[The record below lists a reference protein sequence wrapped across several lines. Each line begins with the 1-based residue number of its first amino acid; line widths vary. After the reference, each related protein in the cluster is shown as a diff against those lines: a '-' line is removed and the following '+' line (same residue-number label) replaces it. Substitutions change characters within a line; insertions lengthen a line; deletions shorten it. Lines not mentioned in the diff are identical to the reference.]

1 MGIAALIALG
11 VALVCG
17 YFTYSYNRKMHAM
30 VTTETF
36 TVRQLGELRD
46 AASQAA
52 GPGAFRHT
60 CEVKGV
66 ARRGPEGL
74 LTSDIGEKRCVWHR
88 HVVTRKYWKT
98 ERDSEGRSRR
108 VERTEKVAERVSE
121 IPFAVED
128 QTGRILVHPKGTQ
141 VDELPKAVDRFEREK
156 QQRTQL
162 KMGKFSMSL
171 PSGGRSGTIGYRYEE
186 WILKPGTRLYVLGQ
200 ASDGYGELV
209 VEKPDSGPFV
219 ISTKDEME
227 LVQQARKFQQIA
239 IAVGAVALVAAAV
252 LGVLWL
258 LS

>member
-30 VTTETF
+30 VTTETY

-46 AASQAA
+46 AAAEAA
-52 GPGAFRHT
+52 GPGAFRQV

-66 ARRGPEGL
+66 ARRGPEGPL
-74 LTSDIGEKRCVWHR
+74 ASEIGGKKCVWHR
-88 HVVTRKYWKT
+88 HVVSRKYWDT
-98 ERDSEGRSRR
+98 QRDKDGNRRR
-108 VERTEKVAERVSE
+108 VERTEKVAEMTSE
-121 IPFAVED
+121 NPFAVED
-128 QTGRILVHPKGTQ
+128 ETGRVLVHPKGTSI
-141 VDELPKAVDRFEREK
+141 DDLPKVVDRFEREK
-156 QQRTQL
+156 PQRTKL

-171 PSGGRSGTIGYRYEE
+171 PSGRSGTIGYRYEE
-186 WILKPGTRLYVLGQ
+186 WILKPGARLYVLGE

-209 VEKPDSGPFV
+209 VEKPGGGPFV

-227 LVQQARKFQQIA
+227 LIQHARKFQR
-239 IAVGAVALVAAAV
+239 IAVVIGAVALVVAVV

-258 LS
+258 LG